1 VRPAGDANA
10 NATVA
15 LMKRERDGTAVLQ
28 APLIGREEDLSV
40 LLPHV
45 AAAASGSGSAIVLVG
60 EGGVG
65 KTRLAEAVAEEAQ
78 RQGFRVAAGRA
89 FAVESGMPYALFSD
103 AFMPVVRGLDPAARA
118 TLARGAESELAVVL
132 PALGGPPAR
141 AQSDDPS
148 ELRSRL
154 LWVVAEFVRALA
166 AKQPLLLLLDDVHWA
181 DLSSLELV
189 HFLARQAAQARLL
202 IVCTYNEQE
211 RGQRPELRLLEQSLL
226 ASGIARVHRVQP
238 LTQRDTDELLRRVF
252 DLDDAVTNEFSAV
265 LYGWTRGNVLFVRE
279 TLRTLVESGRLHRRE
294 DGQWLG
300 WDFAEL
306 ELPGS
311 IREVILTRL
320 ERLGP
325 AARAVADLAAA
336 IGTRCDHA
344 LLRASSNLSE
354 DVLLS
359 GIDELRRLQ
368 LIHETSDVEVRY
380 DFAHPL
386 VRQALYAELGVA
398 RARMLHA
405 SIAHALEHRYEAS
418 AVAHADEL
426 AFHFARADAAVLGPK
441 ALQYLYAAGSH
452 ALARCADREAV
463 DYLRLA
469 LERWTA
475 DSVVPR
481 ESIMNELARAHQ
493 RLGEYDAA
501 IRLWQLALSGTAA
514 TAQEAR
520 AALHRR
526 LGQAY
531 YWSGRYTD
539 ALEQYQTGVRLIER
553 AGGSPMEAALRLAAG
568 VCLQELGRADEAKRE
583 IEKARGIA
591 ETAGDVNLLA
601 RTHRA
606 LLLLHIWVG
615 PPDEARTHGA
625 RAVALAR
632 DARDAY
638 TEFFSEWGLAVLEG
652 LTGHTT
658 AMAEHIAATERIAE
672 QQRSPLLRLWTA
684 ELVVE
689 LSAAVGDWEDA
700 IATGDGAIRLA
711 RSLNQRTLLPRLLVW
726 TSLVYLGRGEL
737 PRAKSYIDEA
747 WEMSGAERAA
757 DGSVDVHTVVPAHIG
772 LAAYLMVK
780 REFVE
785 AIRVCQ
791 RGLEIAD
798 RTGYAFW
805 AMHRLLPIL
814 AEAHCHLWDVEGAL
828 AVERRIRQ
836 EAERLGHRVGLAW
849 ADTCRALVVWIA
861 GDPAG
866 ATRLIREACAALEAI
881 PMLPDAARLRRQLAG
896 RLAETGDRAGA
907 LVELRRVH
915 DMFARM
921 GAESELAKAR
931 GMFREIGA
939 KPPARTVTS
948 GAEGLT
954 GREIEIAQMVAD
966 RKSNKA
972 IGRVLDISPRTVS
985 THLSNIFRKLDVAS
999 RGELAD
1005 YVRRHGIG

>member
-1 VRPAGDANA
+1 MRAASLP
-10 NATVA
+10 
-15 LMKRERDGTAVLQ
+15 Q
-28 APLIGREEDLSV
+28 PPLIGREADLAE
-40 LLPHV
+40 LLPYV
-45 AAAASGSGSAIVLVG
+45 AAVEGGAGGAIMLVG

-78 RQGFRVAAGRA
+78 RRGFRIAAGRA
-89 FAVESGMPYALFSD
+89 FPVESGMPYALFAD
-103 AFMPVVRGLDPAARA
+103 AFMPVVRGLDA
-118 TLARGAESELAVVL
+118 TTLALLARGAEAELSVVL
-132 PALGGPPAR
+132 PALGVLPAR
-141 AQSDDPS
+141 AQADDPA

-154 LWVVAEFVRALA
+154 LWTVAEFVRALA

-189 HFLARQAAQARLL
+189 HFLVRQAAQARLL
-202 IVCTYNEQE
+202 IVCTYNVLE
-211 RGQRPELRLLEQSLL
+211 RGQRPELRSLEQSLL
-226 ASGIARVHRVQP
+226 ASGIARVHRVRP
-238 LTQRDTDELLRRVF
+238 LTREETDELLRRAF
-252 DLDDAVTNEFSAV
+252 ELDDAVAREFSAL
-265 LYGWTRGNVLFVRE
+265 LYGWTRGNVFFVRE
-279 TLRTLVESGRLHRRE
+279 TLRALIESGRLQRRE

-311 IREVILTRL
+311 IREAIHTRL
-320 ERLGP
+320 ERLSP

-344 LLRASSNLSE
+344 LLRASPQLTD
-354 DVLLS
+354 DVLLA
-359 GIDELRRLQ
+359 GVDELRRLQ
-368 LIHETSDVEVRY
+368 LIHESASGDDVRY
-380 DFAHPL
+380 EFVHPL
-386 VRQALYAELGVA
+386 VRQALYEELGVA

-405 SIAHALEHRYEAS
+405 SIAHALEQRYGAT
-418 AVAHADEL
+418 AGAHADEL
-426 AFHFARADAAVLGPK
+426 AFHFARAEAGVLGPK
-441 ALQYLYAAGSH
+441 ALQYLHAAGSH
-452 ALARCADREAV
+452 ALARFADREAV
-463 DYLRLA
+463 EYLRLA
-469 LERWTA
+469 LEHWTA
-475 DSVVPR
+475 DAAVPLD
-481 ESIMNELARAHQ
+481 SIRNELARAHLH
-493 RLGEYDAA
+493 LGAYDAA
-501 IRLWQLALSGTAA
+501 IRLWQLSLSETAVEA
-514 TAQEAR
+514 HAAR
-520 AALHRR
+520 ASLHRR

-539 ALEQYQTGVRLIER
+539 ALEQYQTGVRLVEH
-553 AGGSPMEAALRLAAG
+553 ADGSPAEAALRLAAG
-568 VCLQELGRADEAKRE
+568 VCLQELGRAAEAKQE
-583 IEKARGIA
+583 IERARAIA
-591 ETAGDVNLLA
+591 ERARDVNLLA

-606 LLLLHIWVG
+606 LLLLHIWIG
-615 PPDEARTHGA
+615 PPDEARTQGA

-632 DARDAY
+632 EARDAY

-652 LTGHTT
+652 LTGHT
-658 AMAEHIAATERIAE
+658 AVMAEHIAAIERIAE

-684 ELVVE
+684 ELAIE
-689 LSAAVGDWEDA
+689 LGAAVGQWEQA
-700 IATGDGAIRLA
+700 IATGENAIRLA

-726 TSLVYLGRGEL
+726 TALIYIGRGEL
-737 PRAKSYIDEA
+737 AHAKSYIDEA
-747 WEMSGAERAA
+747 WQQSGADRAD
-757 DGSVDVHTVVPAHIG
+757 DGPVDVHTVVPAHIG
-772 LAAYLMVK
+772 LAAYHVVT
-780 REFVE
+780 RDFAE

-828 AVERRIRQ
+828 VVERRIRQ

-849 ADTCRALVVWIA
+849 ADTCRALVVWLA

-907 LVELRRVH
+907 LIELRRVH

-939 KPPARTVTS
+939 KPPARTTTS
-948 GAEGLT
+948 GADGLT
-954 GREIEIAQMVAD
+954 GRELEIAQMVAD
-966 RKSNKA
+966 GKSNKA
-972 IGRVLDISPRTVS
+972 IGKVLDISPRTVS

-1005 YVRRHGIG
+1005 YVRRRGIG

>member
-1 VRPAGDANA
+1 MRAASLP
-10 NATVA
+10 
-15 LMKRERDGTAVLQ
+15 Q
-28 APLIGREEDLSV
+28 PPLIGREADLAE
-40 LLPHV
+40 LLPYV
-45 AAAASGSGSAIVLVG
+45 AAVEGGAGGAIMLVG

-78 RQGFRVAAGRA
+78 RRGFRIAAGRA
-89 FAVESGMPYALFSD
+89 FPVESGMPYALFAD
-103 AFMPVVRGLDPAARA
+103 AFMPVVRGLDA
-118 TLARGAESELAVVL
+118 TTLALLARGAEAELSVVL
-132 PALGGPPAR
+132 PALGVLPTR
-141 AQSDDPS
+141 AQADDPA

-154 LWVVAEFVRALA
+154 LWTVAEFVRALA

-189 HFLARQAAQARLL
+189 HFLVRQAAQARLL
-202 IVCTYNEQE
+202 IVCTYNVLE
-211 RGQRPELRLLEQSLL
+211 RGQRPELRSLEQSLL
-226 ASGIARVHRVQP
+226 ASGIARVHRVRP
-238 LTQRDTDELLRRVF
+238 LTREETDELLRRAF
-252 DLDDAVTNEFSAV
+252 ELDDAVAREFSAL
-265 LYGWTRGNVLFVRE
+265 LYGWTRGNVFFVRE
-279 TLRTLVESGRLHRRE
+279 TLRALIESGRLQRRE

-311 IREVILTRL
+311 IREAIHTRL
-320 ERLGP
+320 ERLSP

-344 LLRASSNLSE
+344 LLRASPQLTD
-354 DVLLS
+354 DVLLA
-359 GIDELRRLQ
+359 GVDELRRLQ
-368 LIHETSDVEVRY
+368 LIHESASGDDVRY
-380 DFAHPL
+380 EFVHPL
-386 VRQALYAELGVA
+386 VRQALYEELGVA

-405 SIAHALEHRYEAS
+405 SIAHALEQRYGAT
-418 AVAHADEL
+418 AGAHADEL
-426 AFHFARADAAVLGPK
+426 AFHFARAEAGVLGPK
-441 ALQYLYAAGSH
+441 ALQYLHAAGSH
-452 ALARCADREAV
+452 ALARYADREAV
-463 DYLRLA
+463 EYLRLA
-469 LERWTA
+469 LEHWTA
-475 DSVVPR
+475 DAAVPLD
-481 ESIMNELARAHQ
+481 SIRNELARAHLH
-493 RLGEYDAA
+493 LGAYDAA
-501 IRLWQLALSGTAA
+501 IRLWQLSLSETAVDA
-514 TAQEAR
+514 HAAR
-520 AALHRR
+520 ASLHRR

-539 ALEQYQTGVRLIER
+539 ALEQYQTGVRLVEH
-553 AGGSPMEAALRLAAG
+553 ADGSPAEAALRLAAG
-568 VCLQELGRADEAKRE
+568 VCLQELGRAAEAKQE
-583 IEKARGIA
+583 IERARAIA
-591 ETAGDVNLLA
+591 ERARDVNLLA

-606 LLLLHIWVG
+606 LLLLHIWIG
-615 PPDEARTHGA
+615 PPDEARTQGA

-632 DARDAY
+632 EAHDAY

-652 LTGHTT
+652 LTGHT
-658 AMAEHIAATERIAE
+658 AVMAEHIAAIERIAE

-684 ELVVE
+684 ELAIE
-689 LSAAVGDWEDA
+689 LGAAVGQWEQA
-700 IATGDGAIRLA
+700 IATGENAIRLA

-726 TSLVYLGRGEL
+726 TALIYIGRGEL
-737 PRAKSYIDEA
+737 AHAKSYIDEA
-747 WEMSGAERAA
+747 WQQSGADRAD
-757 DGSVDVHTVVPAHIG
+757 DGPVDVHTVVPAHIG
-772 LAAYLMVK
+772 LAAYHVVT
-780 REFVE
+780 RDFAE

-828 AVERRIRQ
+828 VVERRIRQ

-849 ADTCRALVVWIA
+849 ADTCRALVVWLA

-907 LVELRRVH
+907 LIELRRVH

-939 KPPARTVTS
+939 KPPARTTTS
-948 GAEGLT
+948 GADGLT
-954 GREIEIAQMVAD
+954 GRELEIAQMVAD
-966 RKSNKA
+966 GKSNKA
-972 IGRVLDISPRTVS
+972 IGKVLDISPRTVS

-1005 YVRRHGIG
+1005 YVRRRGIG

>member
-1 VRPAGDANA
+1 
-10 NATVA
+10 
-15 LMKRERDGTAVLQ
+15 
-28 APLIGREEDLSV
+28 
-40 LLPHV
+40 
-45 AAAASGSGSAIVLVG
+45 
-60 EGGVG
+60 
-65 KTRLAEAVAEEAQ
+65 
-78 RQGFRVAAGRA
+78 
-89 FAVESGMPYALFSD
+89 
-103 AFMPVVRGLDPAARA
+103 MPVVRALDAASLA
-118 TLARGAESELAVVL
+118 TLARGSEAELSVVL
-132 PALGGPPAR
+132 PGLGVPSSRGP
-141 AQSDDPS
+141 SDDPA

-154 LWVVAEFVRALA
+154 LWTVAEFVRGLT

-189 HFLARQAAQARLL
+189 YFLARQAMQSRLL
-202 IVCTYNEQE
+202 IVCTYNVLE
-211 RGQRPELRLLEQSLL
+211 RGRRPELRSLEHSLL
-226 ASGIARVHRVQP
+226 ASGIARVHRVRP
-238 LTQRDTDELLRRVF
+238 LTREETDELLRRVF
-252 DLDDAVTNEFSAV
+252 ERDDAVTREFSAL
-265 LYGWTRGNVLFVRE
+265 LYGWTRGNVFFVRE
-279 TLRTLVESGRLHRRE
+279 TLRSLVESGRLHRRE

-311 IREVILTRL
+311 IREVLVTRL
-320 ERLGP
+320 ERLSP
-325 AARAVADLAAA
+325 AARAVAELAAA
-336 IGTRCDHA
+336 IGARCDHE
-344 LLRASSNLSE
+344 LLRASSNLADS
-354 DVLLS
+354 VLLS
-359 GIDELRRLQ
+359 GVDELRRLQ
-368 LIHETSDVEVRY
+368 LIHETASTAAVRY
-380 DFAHPL
+380 EFVHPL
-386 VRQALYAELGVA
+386 VRQALYEELGAA

-405 SIAHALEHRYEAS
+405 SIAQALEQRYGAS

-426 AFHFARADAAVLGPK
+426 AFHYARAHAGTLQPK
-441 ALQYLYAAGSH
+441 ALQYLHAAGSH
-452 ALARCADREAV
+452 ALARYADHEAV
-463 DYLRLA
+463 EYLRLA
-469 LERWTA
+469 LEHWTA
-475 DSVVPR
+475 DAALPL
-481 ESIMNELARAHQ
+481 ESIRNELARAHLH
-493 RLGEYDAA
+493 LGEYDAA
-501 IRLWQLALSGTAA
+501 IRLWQQSLSETAGA
-514 TAQEAR
+514 AYDAR

-539 ALEQYQTGVRLIER
+539 ALEQYRTGVRLIER
-553 AGGSPMEAALRLAAG
+553 PAGSPAEAALRLASG
-568 VCLQELGRADEAKRE
+568 VCLQELGRAAEAQEE
-583 IEKARGIA
+583 IERARAIA
-591 ETAGDVNLLA
+591 ERAGDGSLLA

-606 LLLLHIWVG
+606 LLLLHIWIG
-615 PPDEARTHGA
+615 PPDEARAHGA

-632 DARDAY
+632 SAGDAY

-652 LTGHTT
+652 LTGHTA
-658 AMAEHIAATERIAE
+658 AMAEHIAVIERVAE

-684 ELVVE
+684 ELAIE
-689 LSAAVGDWEDA
+689 LGAAVGDWEQA
-700 IATGDGAIRLA
+700 IATGENAIRLA

-726 TSLVYLGRGEL
+726 TALIYIGRGEL
-737 PRAKSYIDEA
+737 VQAKSYIDEA
-747 WEMSGAERAA
+747 WHLSGAERA
-757 DGSVDVHTVVPAHIG
+757 DEGPVDVHSVVPAHIG
-772 LAAYLMVK
+772 RAAYHVVT
-780 REFVE
+780 RNFAE
-785 AIRVCQ
+785 AITVCQ
-791 RGLEIAD
+791 RGLQIAD

-828 AVERRIRQ
+828 VVERRIRQ

-849 ADTCRALVVWIA
+849 ADTCRALVVWLA

-896 RLAETGDRAGA
+896 RLAETGDRAAA

-939 KPPARTVTS
+939 KPPARTATS
-948 GAEGLT
+948 GADGLT

-972 IGRVLDISPRTVS
+972 IGKLLDISPRTVS